1 MRLSFAEQIQNAN
14 VLLHENEVE
23 RSIENYQEALQMAS
37 DPMQKLHLNSIL
49 GRLYQR
55 TKSPKKAIEAFNNA
69 LTLMEGDPNL
79 GTSIDRASIL
89 NNIAAI
95 QSETEKVKAIENYK
109 KSSAIYAEAVEKGKI
124 DYYPHLA
131 NTQFALAEVYAKK
144 NDFYFAKKY
153 YKEAIKIYENLKDR
167 AYIKLRASAHY
178 QLGNIYTEEF
188 NLFDAKVHYMKAQTL
203 FENLIEEGYETLKP
217 YLAAVLNNLAVTFN
231 AMEEPEKSLQYY
243 DMALKAYQEL
253 SDRNFDVFQP
263 YVAST
268 FNSLG
273 IVHSE
278 MQNFDQAIQ
287 NISEAVDRYNELAD
301 ARPQE
306 YTHYLATGLHN
317 LGLFHFELRNYDKAM
332 CHFDQALE
340 IRKKLASE
348 QPEDFDADYC
358 ATALNLVELYQ
369 SELENKVDFN
379 FKVKAL
385 QLLADVEIRLGKYV
399 DNLPVIKNMKND
411 LQHYLD
417 YFTSINEERLSLHH
431 VLRKVNNLKE
441 QIDETIY
448 PKEKMVFQKEIMKLL
463 KYTLNQYSS
472 NDRLKYE
479 LALAHVNMSWLQL
492 RLKEFHKAE
501 QTILDAPIMESP
513 LLSLTCNLAHSY
525 LLKDQTDKA
534 MVLYEELSEK
544 VNNQNESYMEI
555 ILKDFETL
563 RRDGIDHDG
572 FKTVTERFK

>member
-1 MRLSFAEQIQNAN
+1 MKLSFAEQIQNAN
-14 VLLHENEVE
+14 VLLQENEVE
-23 RSIENYQEALQMAS
+23 KSIENYEEALQLATTPEQQL
-37 DPMQKLHLNSIL
+37 DLNSIL

-55 TKSPKKAIEAFNNA
+55 TKNPNKAINAFETA
-69 LTLMEGDPNL
+69 LALMEENSDL
-79 GTSIDRASIL
+79 GTPTDRASIL

-95 QSETEKVKAIENYK
+95 QSETDKIKAIEHYK
-109 KSSAIYAEAVEKGKI
+109 KALAIYSDVVENGQI
-124 DYYPHLA
+124 DYNPHWA
-131 NTQFALAEVYAKK
+131 NTQFALAEVYAQKK
-144 NDFYFAKKY
+144 DFYFAKKH
-153 YKEAIKIYENLKDR
+153 YKAAIKIYENLKDR
-167 AYIKLRASAHY
+167 AYMKLRASVHY
-178 QLGNIYTEEF
+178 QLGNIYSEEF
-188 NLFDAKVHYMKAQTL
+188 NLFDAKVHYIKAQTL
-203 FENLIEEGYETLKP
+203 FENLIEEGYDTLKP

-231 AMEEPEKSLQYY
+231 SMEEPEKSLQYY
-243 DMALKAYQEL
+243 TMALKAYQEL

-273 IVHSE
+273 IVYSE
-278 MQNFDQAIQ
+278 MQNFEQAIQ
-287 NISEAVDRYNELAD
+287 NISQALDRYNELAD

-317 LGLFHFELRNYDKAM
+317 LGLFHFELRNLDKAM
-332 CHFDQALE
+332 YYFDQALE

-348 QPEDFDADYC
+348 QPENFDADYC

-369 SELENKVDFN
+369 SELENKMDFN

-385 QLLADVEIRLGKYV
+385 KLLADAETRLEKYG
-399 DNLPVIKNMKND
+399 DNLPVIKNMQND
-411 LQHYLD
+411 GKHYWD
-417 YFTSINEERLSLHH
+417 YFTSINEENLSLHH
-431 VLRKVNNLKE
+431 ILRKVNNLKE
-441 QIDETIY
+441 RIDETIY
-448 PKEKMVFQKEIMKLL
+448 PSEKMVFQQEIMKLL
-463 KYTLNQYSS
+463 KDNFNKYPS

-492 RLKEFHKAE
+492 RLKEFHNAE

-525 LLKDQTDKA
+525 LLKDEMDKA
-534 MVLYEELSEK
+534 MVLYGELSEK

-555 ILKDFETL
+555 ILKDFDTL
-563 RRDGIDHDG
+563 RRDGINHDG